1 MGTEVSASE
10 EFLNT
15 GVSVIFTI
23 GPAAFFLLETLS
35 KRSPALLPKL
45 LKDTAAAG
53 AAAVTEDS
61 NDEKWSGSRYPV
73 HMVQKSSPAGFT
85 NVHAGQAFPDCSS
98 FSLAPVYIGA
108 ERCAARRKS
117 IPKVVGTGIKE
128 PPNA

>member
-10 EFLNT
+10 GFLNT
-15 GVSVIFTI
+15 GVSV
-23 GPAAFFLLETLS
+23 AFFW
-35 KRSPALLPKL
+35 SPAFLAVAFWSPAFSALLSKL

-98 FSLAPVYIGA
+98 FSLAPVDTGA